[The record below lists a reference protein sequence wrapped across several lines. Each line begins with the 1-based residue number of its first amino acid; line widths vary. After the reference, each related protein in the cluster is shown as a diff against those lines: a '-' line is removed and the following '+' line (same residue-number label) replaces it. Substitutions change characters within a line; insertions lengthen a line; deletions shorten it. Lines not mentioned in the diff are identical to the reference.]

1 MISPV
6 NVTESVRNCG
16 FGHIYWRNPQWKT
29 SFFVQWIYCRI
40 YIFLQ
45 KDFEKHVINHFD
57 FEKVLIEE
65 SNSHDIN
72 FFNDKSEVEDSPY
85 FSINEFNSSSQRLTT
100 NSLHICIRSLNK
112 NFEKLR

>member
-1 MISPV
+1 M
-6 NVTESVRNCG
+6 
-16 FGHIYWRNPQWKT
+16 
-29 SFFVQWIYCRI
+29 
-40 YIFLQ
+40 
-45 KDFEKHVINHFD
+45 
-57 FEKVLIEE
+57 IEE

-112 NFEKLR
+112 NFEKLRQYTSLLKRDFSVVALTGTCCNDDKAAQNLLLQLPNYTPTYQIKNNEQRGGGVFFF